1 MNIHQF
7 HAGETAEATVEFI
20 HGDRVGQVTATFI
33 HSDDPTTKLLLS
45 GEPEEQVA
53 SGGAGDTYWRVT
65 LSGEV
70 TTENELG
77 EYRLDSLEAEYHGG
91 RRGPLGNAPEGGN
104 RIAQEERTPPGR
116 TACVGSPSET
126 RPRWES
132 GSPKKRYPR
141 RRSAEAGSGAGGR
154 RETSRTAGG

>member
-7 HAGETAEATVEFI
+7 HAGETAEATVGFI
-20 HGDRVGQVTATFI
+20 HGDRVGQVTATFV

-53 SGGAGDTYWRVT
+53 SGGAGYTYWRVT

-91 RRGPLGNAPEGGN
+91 RRVPFGNAPEVGI
-104 RIAQEERTPPGR
+104 RIAEEEIPTPEVSGGWEWR
-116 TACVGSPSET
+116 KGS
-126 RPRWES
+126 
-132 GSPKKRYPR
+132 
-141 RRSAEAGSGAGGR
+141 
-154 RETSRTAGG
+154 

>member
-1 MNIHQF
+1 MNVQQF

-53 SGGAGDTYWRVT
+53 SGGAGYTYWRVT

-77 EYRLDSLEAEYHGG
+77 EYWLDSLEAEYPGG
-91 RRGPLGNAPEGGN
+91 RRVPLGNAPEVGI
-104 RIAQEERTPPGR
+104 RIAEEEIPTPEVSGGWEWR
-116 TACVGSPSET
+116 KGS
-126 RPRWES
+126 
-132 GSPKKRYPR
+132 
-141 RRSAEAGSGAGGR
+141 
-154 RETSRTAGG
+154 